1 MRKNYSELEAIH
13 DDMSSV
19 KGKRRLIL
27 SVLAL
32 FALIILSIKSVFH
45 ISSSI
50 SDQIQKSSHGRLHPS
65 TTSPLHERIK
75 EVSTKPNST
84 SCQRKCV
91 HYNNII
97 YYTDAPAGLSDR
109 KVIIHDLAELAGYL
123 CAKLVFPPPYVML
136 SKEHNQDKA
145 IHTNIDWSDF
155 YNLTYRRNNVPAVA
169 SVISKDSSISWFLR
183 YKREDEDWHD
193 IPVFDTTSETSKY
206 KDWLHVISEDGE
218 LVDDFVTIQ
227 NFSFLQELLSVEKGF
242 VWEIHK
248 KFYVSDLWNA
258 TYEELQLSSEVDFVT
273 RDIYNVEMRPYLNTL
288 FFHKRVPK
296 QYRLGCKY
304 TNDKYATPS
313 HIQLLQQK
321 LMARIQEL
329 SLRDAIIGHLH
340 LRRGDSIDECDTSI
354 ERMQRYFQCSLNN
367 TNLLGKNMTIVLTTD
382 ETSALYRKNVMGLI
396 DEYNHVSILDGDTI
410 AMKIVADA
418 INNRIIPKYLRG
430 NFYTFEVENILRD
443 WGSRFIDFHLIRRR
457 TTCNECINLYQKFR
471 ASSK

>member
-1 MRKNYSELEAIH
+1 M
-13 DDMSSV
+13 
-19 KGKRRLIL
+19 KGNRRSMLL
-27 SVLAL
+27 VLAL
-32 FALIILSIKSVFH
+32 FALIILSINSFFH

-50 SDQIQKSSHGRLHPS
+50 SDQIKKSSQERSHPS
-65 TTSPLHERIK
+65 TTSLVRERIK
-75 EVSTKPNST
+75 EVSKKPNST
-84 SCQRKCV
+84 SCQRKCL

-145 IHTNIDWSDF
+145 IHANIDWSDF

-169 SVISKDSSISWFLR
+169 SIISKDTSIISKDSSISWFLR
-183 YKREDEDWHD
+183 YKREDEDWND

-218 LVDDFVTIQ
+218 LVEDFVTIQ
-227 NFSFLQELLSVEKGF
+227 NFSFLQELVSVEKGF

-248 KFYVSDLWNA
+248 KFYVADLWNA
-258 TYEELQLSSEVDFVT
+258 TFEELQLSNEVDFVT
-273 RDIYNVEMRPYLNTL
+273 RDIYNIQMRPYLETL
-288 FFHKRVPK
+288 FYHRRVPK

-304 TNDKYATPS
+304 TNDKFATPS

-321 LMARIQEL
+321 LMTRIQEL
-329 SLRDAIIGHLH
+329 SLDHAIIGHLH

-354 ERMQRYFQCSLNN
+354 ERMRQYFQCSLNN
-367 TNLLGKNMTIVLTTD
+367 THLLGKNMTIVLTTD
-382 ETSALYRKNVMGLI
+382 EINSVYRKDVMGLI
-396 DEYNHVSILDGDTI
+396 DEYAHVSILDGDAI
-410 AMKIVADA
+410 AMKIVEDA

-443 WGSRFIDFHLIRRR
+443 WGSKFIDFHLIRRR
-457 TTCNECINLYQKFR
+457 TTCSDCINLYQKFK
-471 ASSK
+471 A